1 MSDAGAAVPERPRDG
16 ALEPWALIDELLRES
31 GA

>member
-16 ALEPWALIDELLRES
+16 ALEPQALIDELLRES
-31 GA
+31 GP